1 MAGMNE
7 VILVVDDE
15 PKIVKQA
22 RDYLERSGYRV
33 LEAGDGKTA
42 LAQMR
47 HERPDLIVL
56 DLNLPEMDGL
66 DVCRALRRESDVPII
81 MLTARV
87 DETDRLIG
95 LELGAD
101 DYITKPFSPR
111 ELVARVRAVLRR
123 VRGGVALNC
132 SANGRLAQSGIVDQI
147 FIQPAANDGGL
158 SIGAALELYARL
170 GYPAAHPMRTAAYGP
185 QFNENDIIK
194 TLQDVGVIFQRCHDP
209 AETGAQ
215 LLETGHVIG
224 WFQGR
229 MEVGPRALGQRSI
242 LAHPGITGMKEHLNS
257 QVKHREGFRPYA
269 LSLRVEDCE
278 DVFENWQPSPHMVQA
293 FKVRETW
300 RTDLCA
306 GVHIDG
312 TTRPQTVEQDALPL
326 YWRLITEFKKKTG
339 IPAIVN
345 TSFNDRREPIVCT
358 PLDALRSFFSMP
370 LDYLLI
376 GPFLVSK

>member
-1 MAGMNE
+1 MNE

-42 LAQMR
+42 LAQVR

-123 VRGGVALNC
+123 VRGGVHQPGLVRAGDLEIDLQGHRVTRAGETLDLTRSEFNLLAL
-132 SANGRLAQSGIVDQI
+132 LAQ
-147 FIQPAANDGGL
+147 
-158 SIGAALELYARL
+158 
-170 GYPAAHPMRTAAYGP
+170 HPGQTFTR
-185 QFNENDIIK
+185 
-194 TLQDVGVIFQRCHDP
+194 
-209 AETGAQ
+209 AQ
-215 LLETGHVIG
+215 LLDRLHGVAYDGYDRSVDAHVKNLRHKLEPDPSEPRYVLTVYG
-224 WFQGR
+224 VGYKFTD
-229 MEVGPRALGQRSI
+229 EV
-242 LAHPGITGMKEHLNS
+242 
-257 QVKHREGFRPYA
+257 
-269 LSLRVEDCE
+269 
-278 DVFENWQPSPHMVQA
+278 
-293 FKVRETW
+293 
-300 RTDLCA
+300 
-306 GVHIDG
+306 
-312 TTRPQTVEQDALPL
+312 
-326 YWRLITEFKKKTG
+326 
-339 IPAIVN
+339 
-345 TSFNDRREPIVCT
+345 
-358 PLDALRSFFSMP
+358 
-370 LDYLLI
+370 
-376 GPFLVSK
+376 